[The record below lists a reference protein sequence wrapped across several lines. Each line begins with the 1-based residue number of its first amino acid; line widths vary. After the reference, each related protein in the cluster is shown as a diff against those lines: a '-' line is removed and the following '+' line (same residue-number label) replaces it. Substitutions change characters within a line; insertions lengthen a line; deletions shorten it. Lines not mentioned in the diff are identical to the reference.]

1 MPSAKFFLKLALKY
15 DNYQF
20 LTIFER
26 INLPLYMSKCEQCI
40 VRQLNS
46 FKTLSKSELIRI
58 SECKTTRIVKKGDVI
73 FEEGEHING
82 VFCIK
87 EGVCKVSKMS
97 SNGREQIIHLVNKG
111 DILGERSLI
120 SDEVANLKATAISDM
135 SVCYIPREEII
146 KDLQQNPEFTQD
158 MLKNLAVSLK
168 KADNVIVNMGQKTVK
183 QRLAEML
190 IHLDTKFGSDS
201 EGFLD
206 IQISREDMANMIG
219 TATESA
225 IRLLSEFKKTGLIG
239 LESKRVKILSYSAL
253 DKIAKGF

>member
-1 MPSAKFFLKLALKY
+1 
-15 DNYQF
+15 
-20 LTIFER
+20 
-26 INLPLYMSKCEQCI
+26 MSKCDQCI

-46 FKTLSKSELIRI
+46 FKTLTKSELIRI
-58 SECKTTRIVKKGDVI
+58 SECKTTKVIKKGEVI
-73 FEEGEHING
+73 FKEGEHLNG

-135 SVCYIPREEII
+135 SVCYIPREEIVR
-146 KDLQQNPEFTQD
+146 DFQENPDFTQEI
-158 MLKNLAVSLK
+158 LKNLASMLK
-168 KADNVIVNMGQKTVK
+168 NADNTIVDMGQKTVK

-190 IHLDTKFGSDS
+190 VHLDEKFGKDTD
-201 EGFLD
+201 GFLD
-206 IQISREDMANMIG
+206 IQLSREDMANIIG

-225 IRLLSEFKKTGLIG
+225 IRLLSEFKKAGLIAIEGKKINIISASG
-239 LESKRVKILSYSAL
+239 LN
-253 DKIAKGF
+253 KIAKGF